1 MKTTNN
7 SKNNNKVG
15 KKVSATINSK
25 SNNKTIKKDSKHI
38 EQERKIETVKK
49 DNKVVNEKQIRVV
62 RNKQRKIKIMNKQL
76 LWVILGLFVIIAILI
91 VTTILKKNIK
101 EDEVTKPSEVEKI
114 ENVEEVKEVSK
125 FNIIDTTSK
134 NRPFAII
141 INNYPVAMKA
151 QTGLNDAYMIYEFPI
166 EGGYSRSV
174 ALFKDKNTSQIGT
187 VRSVRQYH
195 PYFAL
200 ENDAILVHWGAN
212 HPGYD
217 AISNVGIDHID
228 ELSNSGPF
236 FRKNP
241 YNLATEHTGYTS
253 LSKLKKYVESKKI
266 RSKTDTLP
274 PLNYSNEDIDLS
286 SIKDSKKAK
295 TIELNYSNSYK
306 LKYTYNSKT
315 KRYERYYSGK
325 KHNDYISGN
334 VFDTKNIIIAFV
346 KIGKVKDYKDAA
358 GTNYLDMTV
367 TGSGNGYYITNGYAK
382 KITWSKKSKT
392 EKTIYKYDD
401 GTEISVNDGN
411 TYVNFFNKSKS
422 IKIK

>member
-7 SKNNNKVG
+7 SKNNKTSRKVI
-15 KKVSATINSK
+15 ATRNSK
-25 SNNKTIKKDSKHI
+25 SNNKTIKKVSKHTEKEEII
-38 EQERKIETVKK
+38 EPVKK
-49 DNKVVNEKQIRVV
+49 DNRVVNEKQIRVV
-62 RNKQRKIKIMNKQL
+62 KNKQRKIKIMNKQL
-76 LWVILGLFVIIAILI
+76 LWVILGLFVIVAILI
-91 VTTILKKNIK
+91 VTTILKKSIK
-101 EDEVTKPSEVEKI
+101 EDEVITPNEVEKA

-134 NRPFAII
+134 SRPFAIV

-195 PYFAL
+195 PYFAF

-253 LSKLKKYVESKKI
+253 LSKLKTYVENKKI

-306 LKYTYNSKT
+306 LKYTYNNET
-315 KRYERYYSGK
+315 KRYERYYNGK
-325 KHNDYISGN
+325 KHDDYISGN

-367 TGSGNGYYITNGYAK
+367 TGSGKGWYITNGYARE
-382 KITWSKKSKT
+382 ITWTKESKT
-392 EKTIYKYDD
+392 GQSVYKYTD
-401 GTEISVNDGN
+401 GTEINVNDGR
-411 TYVNFFNKSKS
+411 TYINFFNKSKTAS
-422 IKIK
+422 IK